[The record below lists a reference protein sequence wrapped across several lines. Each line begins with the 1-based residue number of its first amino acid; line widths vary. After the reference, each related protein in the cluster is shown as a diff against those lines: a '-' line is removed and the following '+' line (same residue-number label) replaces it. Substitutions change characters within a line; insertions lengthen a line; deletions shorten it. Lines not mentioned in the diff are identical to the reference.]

1 MGSFLR
7 RKKAE
12 KENPP
17 PSRDGQNAVSSE
29 ETPAENT
36 PGKNELPAKTVERL
50 LSRKDG
56 DPFATYYG
64 CPNSKRAAKLQ
75 LGKKHCNG
83 KRRTER

>member
-1 MGSFLR
+1 MTCVGSFLR

-17 PSRDGQNAVSSE
+17 PSRDGQNAAFPE

-64 CPNSKRAAKLQ
+64 CPVSKKAAKLQ
-75 LGKKHCNG
+75 LGKK
-83 KRRTER
+83 TL

>member
-75 LGKKHCNG
+75 TGRKPY
-83 KRRTER
+83 R